1 MIGVGLWEMP
11 ASYFADPTWLMVAL
25 AAMGFGVGILAGLFG
40 VGGGFLITPLMVA
53 LLGVDASTAVGSGLC
68 FMIGTSAA
76 GLRRNMRLGQ
86 YDPVSTVI
94 LGLSGVAGTILG
106 RQAHTAIKSAV
117 GTDLFDIIIQ
127 LLYIPLLLTIAYM
140 VYRNRRDKVGQRSV
154 LQRLPIPPNIHL
166 KRAQLDDVSLSGMVF
181 VGISVGTMTGLL
193 GVGGGVLYM
202 PLLLLVVGLNVH
214 QAVGTSLGV
223 VLFNASAGALSH
235 GAMGNVTMM
244 VVLPLLLTSTIGV
257 QIGVGI
263 CHRLHATRL
272 RKFFALIVLAAVAV
286 VVIKLVLQLTG

>member
-1 MIGVGLWEMP
+1 MMAVGLWEIP

-25 AAMGFGVGILAGLFG
+25 ATMGFGVGILTGLFG

-53 LLGVDASTAVGSGLC
+53 LFGADASTAVGSGLC

-86 YDPVSTVI
+86 YEPVSTVI

-106 RQAHTAIKSAV
+106 SQVHTAIKSAV
-117 GTDLFDIIIQ
+117 GAELFDIIIQ
-127 LLYIPLLLTIAYM
+127 LLYIPLLLTTAYL
-140 VYRNRRDKVGQRSV
+140 VYRDRRDKASQRSL
-154 LQRLPIPPNIHL
+154 LQRLAVRPNIQL

-181 VGISVGTMTGLL
+181 VGVSVGTMTGLL

-244 VVLPLLLTSTIGV
+244 IVLPLLVTSTVGV
-257 QIGVGI
+257 QIGVWI
-263 CHRLHATRL
+263 CHRLHAKRL
-272 RKFFALIVLAAVAV
+272 RKFFALIVLAAVV
-286 VVIKLVLQLTG
+286 VVVVKLVFQLTG